1 MADEYML
8 RKSLTAA
15 TLLLYSS
22 KGWHVYVVSGPSNTR
37 VCRQVVYEGGPLHV
51 LLYSLT
57 SQSKNRELAGVI
69 RKERNYET
77 GGPLYNEMRLEA
89 GAAYLISQ
97 PDRRY
102 YTEDVGPVDF
112 IFLSR
117 RELTAPGDL
126 EKLMETG
133 VQIPHSIDQPNTS
146 AHSGY
151 IERRRIKI
159 NAAARAFSIK

>member
-8 RKSLTAA
+8 RKSLTTA

-22 KGWHVYVVSGPSNTR
+22 KGWHVYVVSGPSDTR
-37 VCRQVVYEGGPLHV
+37 VCRQVVYEGGPLQV

-57 SQSKNRELAGVI
+57 GQDKNRELAGVI
-69 RKERNYET
+69 RKERNDDPL
-77 GGPLYNEMRLEA
+77 GPLYKEMRLEA
-89 GAAYLISQ
+89 GATYSISQ
-97 PDRRY
+97 PDRRPY
-102 YTEDVGPVDF
+102 SEDVGLIDF

-117 RELTAPGDL
+117 RELAVPGDL

-133 VQIPHSIDQPNTS
+133 VQIPHSIDQPDTS

-159 NAAARAFSIK
+159 GAAARAFSIK